1 MNERI
6 LIVARSH
13 KGKIVKKVFLSVLM
27 WGSVLIILFPFI
39 WMISTS
45 IKPVSETFQVPPALI
60 PDQPTL
66 SAYKDI
72 WIIRPFGQYIKN
84 SFIVSF
90 GATLLSLLISAPA
103 AYAFA
108 RFRFKGQKVGVFLLL
123 ATQMV
128 PYIMVAIPLF
138 VIFSKLGILN
148 TQIGLIL
155 ADTAITVPFS
165 VFMMRSYFIT
175 LPEQLEEAAMM
186 DGCTRFQAFYRIII
200 PLSAPGMFASA
211 VYSFLLIWGEF
222 LFAVI
227 LTDSD
232 VARTVTVGLYTFIGQ
247 YQIQWNYLM
256 AAVTVVTIPVV
267 FLFIWGQKY
276 LVGGLTTGAVKE

>member
-1 MNERI
+1 MNNPKF
-6 LIVARSH
+6 LPTRSQM
-13 KGKIVKKVFLSVLM
+13 GKTVKKIFLSALM
-27 WGSVLIILFPFI
+27 WISVLIILFPFI
-39 WMISTS
+39 WMLSTS
-45 IKPVSETFQVPPALI
+45 LKPVSETFRVPPVLI

-72 WIIRPFGQYIKN
+72 WVIRPFGQYIKN

-90 GATLLSLLISAPA
+90 GATFLSILISAPA

-108 RFRFKGQKVGVFLLL
+108 RFRFKGKDAGVFLLL

-128 PYIMVAIPLF
+128 PYVMVAISLF
-138 VIFSKLGILN
+138 VLFSKLGILN
-148 TQIGLIL
+148 TLIGLIL

-175 LPEQLEEAAMM
+175 LPEQIEEAAMI
-186 DGCTRFQAFYRIII
+186 DGCTRFQAFCRIII

-232 VARTVTVGLYTFIGQ
+232 AARTVTVGLYTFIGQ

-276 LVGGLTTGAVKE
+276 LMGGLTTGGVKE